1 MATKSDNAIEV
12 KLGYISRD
20 IAKLTQMVEELSDDV
35 SKNYVTKSELAD
47 KLSPI
52 TKLVFGLVGI
62 VLSAVVYK
70 VLEGVV

>member
-1 MATKSDNAIEV
+1 
-12 KLGYISRD
+12 
-20 IAKLTQMVEELSDDV
+20 MVEELSDDV

-70 VLEGVV
+70 VLEGVI

>member
-1 MATKSDNAIEV
+1 MATKGDNAIEV

-20 IAKLTQMVEELSDDV
+20 IAKLTLMVEELSDDV

-70 VLEGVV
+70 VLEGVI